1 MCLLDYFKPSGWNEQ
16 LECVELTCFK
26 GPDAA
31 ADVATFFSMNIVI
44 GRFAAIMDATL
55 NSRSGKRFFKAP
67 KTGAVSSKGRTK
79 DPISGKAID
88 NVEPESAS
96 MGNPMYEFD
105 FASAWDD
112 FAGTTAADQCSKCFV
127 CKVIFWPHS
136 NPIMLHTHYI
146 QVTSSPHG
154 SVCAWRQTLDP
165 NQVPELRLL
174 WWLIA
179 SIGSLIS
186 PSNFATYAGNVT
198 DNCQTNGSWYIDACG
213 PWGAEL
219 LPYKSWRSGGYTAAI
234 AEMDTRIF
242 DAYAAGVIDLNA
254 RIGAGRDATFA
265 EFVQAAHQWQSVDPL
280 NMRERALAFVYHSC
294 RNMRAEARENGLVY
308 DTPERY
314 HSLESGSVG
323 RTSSHF
329 LYDTSVPRSNT
340 CGYTHIHTRT
350 HARTRLPQTGAVAS
364 STRSSPTRA
373 GGCTTWA
380 TSLPRAARTRCSARR
395 TRSSA

>member
-1 MCLLDYFKPSGWNEQ
+1 L
-16 LECVELTCFK
+16 
-26 GPDAA
+26 
-31 ADVATFFSMNIVI
+31 
-44 GRFAAIMDATL
+44 R
-55 NSRSGKRFFKAP
+55 
-67 KTGAVSSKGRTK
+67 
-79 DPISGKAID
+79 
-88 NVEPESAS
+88 
-96 MGNPMYEFD
+96 
-105 FASAWDD
+105 
-112 FAGTTAADQCSKCFV
+112 
-127 CKVIFWPHS
+127 
-136 NPIMLHTHYI
+136 
-146 QVTSSPHG
+146 
-154 SVCAWRQTLDP
+154 CA
-165 NQVPELRLL
+165 QVPELRLL

-234 AEMDTRIF
+234 AEMDSRIF

-280 NMRERALAFVYHSC
+280 NMRDRALAFVYHSC

-329 LYDTSVPRSNT
+329 LYDTYVLRHRT
-340 CGYTHIHTRT
+340 LTHTRT
-350 HARTRLPQTGAVAS
+350 QTH
-364 STRSSPTRA
+364 TK
-373 GGCTTWA
+373 
-380 TSLPRAARTRCSARR
+380 
-395 TRSSA
+395 